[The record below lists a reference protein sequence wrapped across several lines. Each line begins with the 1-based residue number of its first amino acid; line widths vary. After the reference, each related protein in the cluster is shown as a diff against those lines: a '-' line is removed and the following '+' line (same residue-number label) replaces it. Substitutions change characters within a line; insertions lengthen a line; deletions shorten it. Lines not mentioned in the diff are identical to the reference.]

1 LTYATTKCRFAF
13 EKNVKT
19 REKVVESEM
28 NSTRSLLSLAVFF
41 TLGAS
46 HQVEVRTD
54 PSTEASFPVGSEV
67 NILIGK
73 YRGCTGEVLRL
84 RPKNKRPISVKR
96 DCSKHPEFKALQRGH
111 GKKYWYEENDLAPM
125 APPAGEPEGDSSEDM
140 DGGDEKESPSPK
152 PEDKPMDVEPIKPNT
167 RKPRGGRVGG

>member
-1 LTYATTKCRFAF
+1 
-13 EKNVKT
+13 
-19 REKVVESEM
+19 M

-73 YRGCTGEVLRL
+73 YRGCTGEVL
-84 RPKNKRPISVKR
+84 S
-96 DCSKHPEFKALQRGH
+96 CAL
-111 GKKYWYEENDLAPM
+111 KTKDLYP
-125 APPAGEPEGDSSEDM
+125 
-140 DGGDEKESPSPK
+140 
-152 PEDKPMDVEPIKPNT
+152 
-167 RKPRGGRVGG
+167 

>member
-1 LTYATTKCRFAF
+1 MTYATTKCRFAF

-54 PSTEASFPVGSEV
+54 PSTEASFPVGS
-67 NILIGK
+67 
-73 YRGCTGEVLRL
+73 TGDAPVRCF
-84 RPKNKRPISVKR
+84 S
-96 DCSKHPEFKALQRGH
+96 CAL
-111 GKKYWYEENDLAPM
+111 KTKDLYP
-125 APPAGEPEGDSSEDM
+125 
-140 DGGDEKESPSPK
+140 
-152 PEDKPMDVEPIKPNT
+152 
-167 RKPRGGRVGG
+167 